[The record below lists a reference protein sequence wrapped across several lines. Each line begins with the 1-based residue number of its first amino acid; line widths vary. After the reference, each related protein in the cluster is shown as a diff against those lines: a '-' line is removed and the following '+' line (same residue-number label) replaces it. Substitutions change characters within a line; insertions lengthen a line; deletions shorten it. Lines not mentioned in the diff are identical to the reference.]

1 MDSFEVN
8 KVLGGLLG
16 TVFVIFSVGIVSNSL
31 FATHAPETPGYTIEA
46 AEGDAGGAAAG
57 GAAEE
62 IPIANLLADANAGA
76 GEAVFKKCAACHSI
90 EKGGPNKVGPD
101 LWAIVDRPVASHEG
115 FSYSGAMKEFAKGGE
130 EKWTFDNLN
139 HFLTSP
145 KGFVR
150 GTAMG
155 FAGLKKDDER
165 ANLIAY
171 MREQADSPV
180 PLPEPAAAAPEG
192 EAPAD
197 ATAPANATEGA
208 APEGAPA
215 DGAPAEQAP
224 AEQAPA
230 NQAPA
235 EQAPAENAPAETA
248 PAEQAPA
255 GEAAPGTEQPVR
267 PPAQ

>member
-16 TVFVIFSVGIVSNSL
+16 TVFVVFSVGIVSNSL
-31 FATHAPETPGYTIEA
+31 FATHAPETPGFAIEA
-46 AEGDAGGAAAG
+46 AEADAGGAAG
-57 GAAEE
+57 GAAAEE
-62 IPIANLLADANAGA
+62 TPIADLLASADAGA

-115 FSYSGAMKEFAKGGE
+115 FSYSGAMKEFAKGGQ
-130 EKWTFDNLN
+130 EKWTFENLN

-145 KGFVR
+145 KGFVK

-180 PLPEPAAAAPEG
+180 PLPEA
-192 EAPAD
+192 
-197 ATAPANATEGA
+197 GA
-208 APEGAPA
+208 APEGAAEEAAPA
-215 DGAPAEQAP
+215 DAAPAEAAPAEPAPAEQAPTEAAPAEQAP
-224 AEQAPA
+224 AEA
-230 NQAPA
+230 APA
-235 EQAPAENAPAETA
+235 EQAPAEEAAPSEGTPAPEGQ
-248 PAEQAPA
+248 PAEQRA
-255 GEAAPGTEQPVR
+255 E
-267 PPAQ
+267 

>member
-16 TVFVIFSVGIVSNSL
+16 TVFVVFSVGIASNSL
-31 FATHAPETPGYTIEA
+31 FSTHAPEKPGFVIEA
-46 AEGDAGGAAAG
+46 AETDAGAAAG
-57 GAAEE
+57 GAAAEE
-62 IPIANLLADANAGA
+62 TPIADLLAKADAKA

-115 FSYSGAMKEFAKGGE
+115 FAYSGAMKEFSGGGS

-145 KGFVR
+145 KGFVK

-155 FAGLKKDDER
+155 FAGLKKDEER

-180 PLPEPAAAAPEG
+180 PLPEAGAAAPQDGASEA
-192 EAPAD
+192 APAEQ
-197 ATAPANATEGA
+197 AAPAGT
-208 APEGAPA
+208 
-215 DGAPAEQAP
+215 APAEQAP
-224 AEQAPA
+224 AEA
-230 NQAPA
+230 APA
-235 EQAPAENAPAETA
+235 EPAPAQEAPA
-248 PAEQAPA
+248 A
-255 GEAAPGTEQPVR
+255 GEAAPEGQP
-267 PPAQ
+267 AE

>member
-8 KVLGGLLG
+8 KILGGLLG
-16 TVFVIFSVGIVSNSL
+16 TVFIIFSVGIASNSL
-31 FATHAPETPGYTIEA
+31 FSTHAPEKPGFIIEA

-57 GAAEE
+57 GAAEAT
-62 IPIANLLADANAGA
+62 PIADLLAKADAKA

-101 LWAIVDRPVASHEG
+101 LWSIVDRPVASHEG
-115 FSYSGAMKEFAKGGE
+115 FSYSGAMKEFAGGGS

-145 KGFVR
+145 KGFVK

-180 PLPEPAAAAPEG
+180 PLPEAGAAEG
-192 EAPAD
+192 
-197 ATAPANATEGA
+197 TAPT
-208 APEGAPA
+208 
-215 DGAPAEQAP
+215 
-224 AEQAPA
+224 
-230 NQAPA
+230 
-235 EQAPAENAPAETA
+235 ETA

-255 GEAAPGTEQPVR
+255 EAAPAEQAPAQEAPAAGEAAPEGEPAEQPAGQ
-267 PPAQ
+267 PAE